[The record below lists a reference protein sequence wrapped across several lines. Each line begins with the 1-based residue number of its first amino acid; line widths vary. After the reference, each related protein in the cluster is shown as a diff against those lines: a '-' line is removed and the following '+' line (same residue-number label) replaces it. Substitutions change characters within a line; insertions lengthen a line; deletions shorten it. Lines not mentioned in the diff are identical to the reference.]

1 MPETAGPAISRGPHT
16 TPDKPA
22 SYGSARVSAREL
34 RKVIAM
40 DTTLQLVLLLLSGL
54 LLVVAMV
61 GFVEFCDRV

>member
-1 MPETAGPAISRGPHT
+1 
-16 TPDKPA
+16 
-22 SYGSARVSAREL
+22 
-34 RKVIAM
+34 M